1 MSWTENM
8 KFSKP
13 VVIPSIIIVGIFL
26 FFGIAFSDATGE
38 VFDAIQAGI
47 IDNFGW
53 FYLLAVAFF
62 LAFVIFLFFS
72 PFGKIRLGPDD
83 SEPDY
88 SYLSWFAMLF
98 SAGMGI
104 GLVFFSVAEPIF
116 HFTDSPTADSET
128 MMAAS
133 EAMRLTLFHW
143 GVHAWA
149 IYIVVGLS
157 LAYFAFRKGLPLSI
171 RSAFHPLVGDRI
183 YGPIGHFIDILAIFG
198 TLFGVATSL
207 GVGVQQLNAG
217 LAFLDFAPSESD
229 PVQVLLI
236 AGITLIATVSVVLGV
251 DKGIRR
257 LSNMNMVLAVG
268 LLAFVFV
275 AGPTIYLLN
284 SWIENTGNYLSSIVE
299 TTFWINNYGEGA
311 EGWHGN
317 WTLFYWGW
325 WIAWSPFVGMFI
337 ARVSRGRTIREFIG
351 GVLLVPVLFSSFWLS
366 VFGNSALHRE
376 LFGEGGIAGL
386 GTEEMMFGLLQGFP
400 LAAITS
406 VVAMFVVV
414 AFFVTSSDSGSLVID
429 MLASGGETETSKAQR
444 VFWAV
449 LEGAVAGV
457 LILLGGLDALQT
469 AAIATGG
476 PFAAVLVIMAFS
488 LLKSLRMDRRSMEG
502 RPPPGSTRK
511 VYPARKSDDAEAP
524 PTTGGSGATG
534 PASPPHPA
542 ARRIPLAS
550 PLDPS
555 GADR

>member
-1 MSWTENM
+1 MSWSKNM
-8 KFSKP
+8 KFSLP
-13 VVIPSIIIVGIFL
+13 VVIPSMVIVGIFL
-26 FFGIAFSDATGE
+26 LSGVFFTEWTGQLFGR
-38 VFDAIQAGI
+38 VQTGI

-53 FYLLAVAFF
+53 FYLLSVAFF
-62 LAFVIFLFFS
+62 LAFVLFLFFS

-88 SYLSWFAMLF
+88 SYVSWFAMLF

-116 HFTDSPTADSET
+116 HFTDSPTADSGT
-128 MMAAS
+128 MLAAS

-157 LAYFAFRKGLPLSI
+157 LAYFAFRKNLPLSI
-171 RSAFHPLVGDRI
+171 RSAFHPLLGDRI
-183 YGPIGHFIDILAIFG
+183 HGPMGHLIDTLAIFG

-207 GVGVQQLNAG
+207 GVGVQQVNAG
-217 LAFLDFAPSESD
+217 LSFLGLAPAASD
-229 PVQVLLI
+229 PVQLLLI
-236 AGITLIATVSVVLGV
+236 AAITLVATVSVVLGV

-257 LSNMNMVLAVG
+257 LSNLNMVLAVA

-275 AGPTIYLLN
+275 AGPTLYLLN
-284 SWIENTGNYLSSIVE
+284 SWIENIGNYLSSMVQ

-311 EGWHGN
+311 AGWHGD

-351 GVLLVPVLFSSFWLS
+351 GVLLVPVIFSSFWLT

-376 LFGEGGIAGL
+376 LFGAGGIAGL
-386 GTEEMMFGLLQGFP
+386 GTEEMMFGLLGGFP
-400 LAAITS
+400 LAAVTS
-406 VVAMFVVV
+406 IVAMFVVV

-429 MLASGGETETSKAQR
+429 MLASGGRTQTSKAQR
-444 VFWAV
+444 VFWAL

-457 LILLGGLDALQT
+457 LLLTGGLAALQT
-469 AAIATGG
+469 AAIATGL
-476 PFAAVLVIMAFS
+476 PFAAVLVVMAFS
-488 LLKSLRMDRRSMEG
+488 LLKALRVDHRSVESQ
-502 RPPPGSTRK
+502 PPPGATRRI
-511 VYPARKSDDAEAP
+511 YPARQPDAPSGGGSDAP
-524 PTTGGSGATG
+524 PA
-534 PASPPHPA
+534 P
-542 ARRIPLAS
+542 R

-555 GADR
+555 GADP